1 LRQLNRAFH
10 QDEPEWERLPE
21 TRPAVTEFLF
31 MMPKSASSRL
41 MTVDHA
47 RANLVVRT
55 GAVGSS
61 QVLALSRSIEE
72 AILKEEMPAVAVEV
86 SSNAILLSR
95 SADGI
100 ARSQP
105 LSIAMASIAI
115 ALLVSFALGSIRLG
129 LIAMIPNVIPVL
141 IFFGALGVGAA
152 DLSVP
157 TSLIG
162 CMALGVA
169 IDDTV
174 HWLSRYRAER
184 VLGRGKKLAIQ
195 TTLRRVGRPIAITSL
210 MLGFGFLVVTGS
222 RFATLQSFGWL
233 SAFTMAVCLLTDLL
247 LLPLV
252 VEAVDNESPKQP
264 LLEGP

>member
-1 LRQLNRAFH
+1 MLQ
-10 QDEPEWERLPE
+10 
-21 TRPAVTEFLF
+21 
-31 MMPKSASSRL
+31 
-41 MTVDHA
+41 
-47 RANLVVRT
+47 
-55 GAVGSS
+55 
-61 QVLALSRSIEE
+61 LALPLACSI
-72 AILKEEMPAVAVEV
+72 V
-86 SSNAILLSR
+86 
-95 SADGI
+95 
-100 ARSQP
+100 
-105 LSIAMASIAI
+105 
-115 ALLVSFALGSIRLG
+115 
-129 LIAMIPNVIPVL
+129 
-141 IFFGALGVGAA
+141 
-152 DLSVP
+152 
-157 TSLIG
+157 
-162 CMALGVA
+162 ALGVA

-195 TTLRRVGRPIAITSL
+195 TTWRRVGRPIAITSL